1 MQNKIFS
8 IKVSSAFTAYHSH
21 DKSLNEAAH
30 NHNFKYEI
38 TIKGPLN
45 DEGYIEDFRKVE
57 EVLTQISQNFEGKNL
72 NELMT
77 APTTENL
84 AYQIFEK
91 VKAVFPGT
99 CKIELREKENYLAS
113 YEEF

>member
-8 IKVSSAFTAYHSH
+8 IKISSAFKAYHSH

-30 NHNFKYEI
+30 SHNFKYEI

-57 EVLTQISQNFEGKNL
+57 EFLTQISQSLEGKNL
-72 NELMT
+72 NEVLPV
-77 APTTENL
+77 PTTENL
-84 AYQIFEK
+84 AYLIFTK

-99 CKIELREKENYLAS
+99 CKIELREKENYLAC